1 MVTKSH
7 SEAPAPAIQESF
19 TQARVKTLEAVSAL
33 AEANERLVGKFID
46 LSSNVAR
53 ESFRTYAEL
62 QSAMLDA
69 VRTAPA
75 PALPSRE
82 ILEELQRD
90 PLAWYGKGVVGAAN
104 ATQRV
109 AKLVET
115 NAQIVAR
122 GVERF
127 GASAE
132 QTTKEIRGLITS
144 CVDRMKEIQGRS

>member
-1 MVTKSH
+1 MVTKPH
-7 SEAPAPAIQESF
+7 PETVAPAIQESF
-19 TQARVKTLEAVSAL
+19 SQATVRTLEAVSTL
-33 AEANERLVGKFID
+33 AEANERLLGKLID
-46 LSSNVAR
+46 LSSSVAR

-62 QSAMLDA
+62 QSALLDS

-75 PALPSRE
+75 PTLPSRE
-82 ILEELQRD
+82 SLEELQRD
-90 PLAWYGKGVVGAAN
+90 PLAWYDKGVMGVTG

-132 QTTKEIRGLITS
+132 QTTKEIRGVITS
-144 CVDRMKEIQGRS
+144 CVDRMKEIQARS